1 MLDRRGQ
8 WIEGVRVIDIMGSKG
23 SELLILCVKGLDIL
37 YRCFMAFVM
46 VRFPRLNLPRIYQH
60 VVQRG
65 GSKGSELLIL
75 CVKGR
80 IEGVRDIDIMC

>member
-1 MLDRRGQ
+1 ML
-8 WIEGVRVIDIMGSKG
+8 RVGSKG
-23 SELLILCVKGLDIL
+23 SEILILCVKGLDIL

-65 GSKGSELLIL
+65 NNRQASYFAENINNFDHLTPSIGAYRAQYCYNSDIILIN
-75 CVKGR
+75 
-80 IEGVRDIDIMC
+80 